1 MPDSGGGADDFS
13 IIFLM
18 IDNAAN
24 AKTHDSQRGEF
35 PGCIG
40 ISFCE
45 RIDAFGVRNRCFD
58 FAP

>member
-1 MPDSGGGADDFS
+1 MTYIMPDSGGGADDFS

-18 IDNAAN
+18 IDNAAD
-24 AKTHDSQRGEF
+24 AKTQRGEF

-40 ISFCE
+40 ISVCE
-45 RIDAFGVRNRCFD
+45 RIDVFGVRNRCL

>member
-18 IDNAAN
+18 IDNAAD
-24 AKTHDSQRGEF
+24 AKTQRGEF

-40 ISFCE
+40 ISVCE
-45 RIDAFGVRNRCFD
+45 RIDVFGVRNRCL